1 SADAYQLYARL
12 RDRARSPLHLIAERM
27 NRAPEV
33 VQLQTQD
40 HVRIGDDLAPPLR
53 LVERV
58 LCWEIQATDLVDDRC
73 LKRFGEFDEKCHACR
88 SASRPVGNQYR
99 TLCGDEQAGCFRNCT
114 RISLGRRCQ
123 IETGYV
129 ELGVVWNRVFLQL
142 AVRDQEDR

>member
-1 SADAYQLYARL
+1 QVQVNFGVALKVLVIALVKQVCSADAYQLYARL

-73 LKRFGEFDEKCHACR
+73 LKRFGEFD
-88 SASRPVGNQYR
+88 
-99 TLCGDEQAGCFRNCT
+99 
-114 RISLGRRCQ
+114 
-123 IETGYV
+123 
-129 ELGVVWNRVFLQL
+129 
-142 AVRDQEDR
+142 